1 LTLMIGPL
9 AIEDRDPCK
18 QVGIFDMRDSTVTNG
33 SRRYDLL
40 CIEGISRALRAFLK
54 KDLAPTYALKHPA
67 GGEADLLTV
76 HVSNE
81 VKSISSI
88 DYCGADLCSSASR
101 RRKFAR
107 SSPLLSSGTS
117 ASHLGHMRLSSISRT
132 NSIRIF
138 VADVSLWQLAHTTW
152 ILSKAPSAMKLVH
165 RRTSSS
171 SLSTR
176 TRNSPQKNLC
186 WRTR

>member
-1 LTLMIGPL
+1 MVVSL
-9 AIEDRDPCK
+9 AIEDRNPCK
-18 QVGIFDMRDSTVTNG
+18 QAGTFDSRDLIVIDG

-54 KDLAPTYALKHPA
+54 KDLAPTYMLKHPA

-76 HVSNE
+76 HVSAE
-81 VKSISSI
+81 VKSVNSI
-88 DYCGADLCSSASR
+88 DYCHADLCSSASR
-101 RRKFAR
+101 RRRFAR

-117 ASHLGHMRLSSISRT
+117 ASHLGRMRLSSISRT

-152 ILSKAPSAMKLVH
+152 ILSKAPSATKLVH

-176 TRNSPQKNLC
+176 TRSSPQKNLW